1 MIYQFGQLHVS
12 ENDRTEGFVYLPQID
27 LNRKIKINKIVNY
40 YFTFEATFLNT
51 TVYCY
56 LIRNISFT
64 VNFIN
69 ILFPVMYNES
79 NILITETQFDL
90 LISLSFRKIS

>member
-40 YFTFEATFLNT
+40 YFTFEAPTFLNT
-51 TVYCY
+51 AVNCY
-56 LIRNISFT
+56 LIRNTSFKF
-64 VNFIN
+64 V
-69 ILFPVMYNES
+69 L
-79 NILITETQFDL
+79 
-90 LISLSFRKIS
+90 